1 MLLCRTKGLNRR
13 QATIKHGIRNAL
25 VPIAPGLIG
34 GLVGIL
40 SGAIVTE
47 QIFAIRGVGTLYL
60 EAFTRSSGIRPDYPI
75 IMALI
80 MFYTVIGLTAT
91 LVIDLTYGV
100 IDPRIRMGGGKR

>member
-1 MLLCRTKGLNRR
+1 M
-13 QATIKHGIRNAL
+13 
-25 VPIAPGLIG
+25 
-34 GLVGIL
+34 

-47 QIFAIRGVGTLYL
+47 QIFSIRGIGTLYL
-60 EAFTRSSGIRPDYPI
+60 TAFTSTSGVKPDYPI

-100 IDPRIRMGGGKR
+100 IDPRIRMGAGKR